1 MTPADDGR
9 LGDTLVERVLRL
21 GRALQV
27 HGVDVALSE
36 IIDAERASAAID
48 LRDREQLR
56 IALMATLVKDA
67 RHRPVFDAAFDRL
80 FPARLGR
87 EHDGERLD
95 RVAALAD
102 SDDLRALAAELVD
115 AFGGLDGELRGERHH
130 IRRVYRGADLARLM
144 SEARNADPS
153 LTGEALR
160 ARVEQL
166 RSLITADVR
175 AHLGE
180 PAASEVDDASEDIE
194 FLQASR
200 ADLDGMR
207 QAVRPLARRLATR
220 LARRRR
226 SLRAGRVNV
235 RRTARRSIGT
245 GGVPIEL
252 VHARPRAHRPEL
264 FVLCDISGSVADFSL
279 FTLTLIAALSAE
291 VPRTRTFVFVDAI
304 DEITDL
310 LASTGHGIEPW
321 QIMRNSDVIAGD
333 GHSDY
338 GAVFRQFWD
347 EVGERELRATS
358 TVVIAGDGRTN
369 RRPPQAEVLEQI
381 ANRARRVY
389 WLNPEPRS
397 DWNTHDSEIA
407 TYGATCDEV
416 FEVRTLRQLVTC
428 VESIL

>member
-1 MTPADDGR
+1 MPADDGS
-9 LGDTLVERVLRL
+9 LGDALVERVLRL
-21 GRALQV
+21 GRSLQV
-27 HGVDVALSE
+27 HGVSVALSE
-36 IIDAERASAAID
+36 IIDAERAATAID

-56 IALMATLVKDA
+56 IALLTTLVKDA

-87 EHDGERLD
+87 EHDGERID
-95 RVAALAD
+95 RVEALAGT
-102 SDDLRALAAELVD
+102 DDLAALAAELVD

-130 IRRVYRGADLARLM
+130 IQRVFRGADLAKLM
-144 SEARNADPS
+144 SDARNADPS
-153 LTGEALR
+153 LTAEDLR
-160 ARVEQL
+160 ARIEQL
-166 RSLITADVR
+166 KGLIAADVR

-180 PAASEVDDASEDIE
+180 PDASGFDDATEDIE

-200 ADLDGMR
+200 AELEGMR

-220 LARRRR
+220 LARRRLSR
-226 SLRAGRVNV
+226 RAGRVNM

-245 GGVPIEL
+245 GGVPIDL
-252 VHARPRAHRPEL
+252 VLARPRAHRPEL

-279 FTLTLIAALSAE
+279 FTLTLMAALSAE
-291 VPRTRTFVFVDAI
+291 VPQTRTFVFVDAI

-321 QIMRNSDVIAGD
+321 QIMRNTNVIAGD

-338 GAVFRQFWD
+338 GAVLRQFWD

-369 RRPPQAEVLEQI
+369 HRPTHVRVLEQI

-397 DWNTHDSEIA
+397 EWNTHDSEIE

-428 VESIL
+428 VENIL